1 MNSAP
6 LSHPLTVVFWTSL
19 ALVTYC
25 YVGYPIVICIC
36 SRLFGRAH
44 RVAALADA
52 DLPDVTLLIAAH
64 NEERWIRERLQNAL
78 EQNYPRDKVEVL
90 VASDGSR
97 DATVEIA
104 RQFADSRG
112 VR

>member
-1 MNSAP
+1 MNSGP
-6 LSHPLTVVFWTSL
+6 LSSDALAVALWTSL

-25 YVGYPIVICIC
+25 YVGYPIVIWVC

-44 RVAALADA
+44 RAPARADA

-64 NEERWIRERLQNAL
+64 NEERWIRARLQNAL
-78 EQNYPRDKVEVL
+78 EQDYPREKFEVL

-104 RQFADSRG
+104 RQF
-112 VR
+112 